1 MKTYPLPLA
10 HLSYKNSRDKLYIGL
25 KYKCIDT
32 IIVVIK
38 YKGDKIAMTFI
49 EEAVIGEFI
58 SEVVNNCVDVSWGKI
73 KEADKNRKSKSQ
85 NIQTRIYQV
94 IIDAINIFTCNKYK
108 NQNKL
113 YDAAETLLNGFKNSV
128 DNQIESVK
136 IGLNILI
143 SDVDND
149 TCERFIETLRCEVG
163 KEANFDLYKEILLI
177 LLERATEYKSE
188 ELYEIKLQ
196 LEQINKKLDEKNEEN
211 IYSFLRT
218 NFDEINS
225 NNQNVSDT
233 PRINLKQN
241 QRISVQKNVKNSL
254 TNKKPSL
261 FISYSRNDREFVDE
275 LDNKLQK
282 HGYNVEIDTRDLKPT
297 QSINEFRKRIR
308 ITDYSIIVLSD
319 SFLKSENC
327 MREIF
332 QFIRDE
338 NYKDRII
345 PIILESAK
353 EIWGENKGIK
363 YTIYWKDRKRNLEE
377 QLKLIDEESKGG
389 YIEELKHITS
399 IKNSIGEVIG
409 IFRDMKMFEGE
420 CGTLVDDLN
429 KYIKKKDIRNF

>member
-1 MKTYPLPLA
+1 
-10 HLSYKNSRDKLYIGL
+10 
-25 KYKCIDT
+25 
-32 IIVVIK
+32 
-38 YKGDKIAMTFI
+38 MTFI

-73 KEADKNRKSKSQ
+73 KEADKNRKSKIQ

-113 YDAAETLLNGFKNSV
+113 YDAAETLLNGLKKGA
-128 DNQIESVK
+128 DNRIESVK
-136 IGLNILI
+136 VGLNILI
-143 SDVDND
+143 PDVDNN

-163 KEANFDLYKEILLI
+163 KEANFDLYKEIFLI
-177 LLERATEYKSE
+177 LLDRATEYKSE
-188 ELYEIKLQ
+188 ELYQIKLR
-196 LEQINKKLDEKNEEN
+196 LEQINKKLDENNVIAIQSDSENFEKNLLIQTSNTIDDNNATIQN

-218 NFDEINS
+218 DFDEINS
-225 NNQNVSDT
+225 KNQNVSVT

-241 QRISVQKNVKNSL
+241 KRTGVQKNVKNSL
-254 TNKKPSL
+254 TDKKTSL
-261 FISYSRNDREFVDE
+261 FISYSWNDKEFVDG
-275 LDNKLQK
+275 LDNKLQNY
-282 HGYNVEIDTRDLKPT
+282 GYNVERDIRDLEPT
-297 QSINEFRKRIR
+297 QSIKEFMKRIR

-332 QFIRDE
+332 EFIKDE

-363 YTIYWKDRKRNLEE
+363 YTVYWKDRKRNLEE

-389 YIEELKHITS
+389 YIEELRHITS

-429 KYIKKKDIRNF
+429 NYIKKKDIRNF